1 MIATS
6 DGRAPLTVRPADST
20 QAPDVAALALLRYTW
35 CVDEGSESGDPA
47 GFAAAFGTWW
57 TEHESTHR
65 AWLAERGGEP
75 VGMAWLGLLHR
86 VPGPE
91 RFRRVSGNVQS
102 VYVLATERGVG
113 TGALLVEAVVA
124 HARAD
129 ELGYLTVH
137 PSELSYPLYERA
149 GFATSGGVLE
159 LGLAEP
165 RRPAGYAA
173 PRGQ

>member
-1 MIATS
+1 MTATA
-6 DGRAPLTVRPADST
+6 DGRPLLTVRAADPT
-20 QAPDVAALALLRYTW
+20 QTADVAALALLRYTW
-35 CVDEGSESGDPA
+35 RVGERGESGDPA
-47 GFAAAFGTWW
+47 EFAAAFGTWW
-57 TEHESTHR
+57 DENAHTHL

-75 VGMAWLGLLHR
+75 VGMAWLALIHR

>member
-1 MIATS
+1 MPATAA
-6 DGRAPLTVRPADST
+6 GRPPPTVRAADPT
-20 QAPDVAALALLRYTW
+20 QTTDVAALALLRYTW

-102 VYVLATERGVG
+102 VYVLPTERGAG
-113 TGALLVEAVVA
+113 AGALLVEAVVA
-124 HARAD
+124 HARA
-129 ELGYLTVH
+129 ERLGYLTVH

-149 GFATSGGVLE
+149 GFTASGGVLE

-165 RRPAGYAA
+165 RRAAGYAA
-173 PRGQ
+173 PSGQ